1 MEESMLILTVVSK
14 LIAYN
19 IAKYVSL
26 PFAIFAKKMFIIF

>member
-19 IAKYVSL
+19 IAKYISL
-26 PFAIFAKKMFIIF
+26 PIVSFARK